1 MVWAGSSSVLSLLP
15 CHAPCNYTKKKKK
28 KPSLLTKKL
37 KISQKKGGGEK
48 HFGLCYFEIKLL
60 VFHQKISILKLNIT
74 DRFSSVIIC
83 PTLCVFD
90 FCMHI

>member
-1 MVWAGSSSVLSLLP
+1 MPLA
-15 CHAPCNYTKKKKK
+15 TIQKKKKK
-28 KPSLLTKKL
+28 KKNKTKQKPSLLTKKL

-74 DRFSSVIIC
+74 DHFSSVIIC